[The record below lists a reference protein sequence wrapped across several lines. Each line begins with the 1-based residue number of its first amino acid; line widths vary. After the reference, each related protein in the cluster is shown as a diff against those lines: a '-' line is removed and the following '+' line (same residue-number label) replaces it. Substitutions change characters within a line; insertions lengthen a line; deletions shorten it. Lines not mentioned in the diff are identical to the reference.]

1 MLRSGIMTVVF
12 GFGYFLGV
20 HDFGF
25 FLLVQLVCGLFQSIG
40 WPCVCVAVVGNWFGK
55 SKRGLIMGV
64 WNSHTSVGNI
74 IGSVVASSVL
84 GFGWGWSFVLPGGFI
99 VIMGIVVY
107 LFLVVSS
114 ENVGFELV
122 GKEVEMNVEGVPLVG
137 LEKVDSGEEGMVES
151 ENTDSLAAIGF
162 LDAWRL
168 PTVAGV
174 HLSHKTAGIL
184 STVFDIGGVI
194 GGVLA
199 GYISDMIEARAVTSV
214 VFLLLS
220 IPALIFYR
228 IYGSISMFT
237 NVRMMF
243 LSGLLVN
250 GPYSLITTAVA
261 ADLGT
266 QSLVKGNSRALAT
279 VTAIIDGT
287 GSVGV
292 ALSPLLAGY
301 ISTRGLNSVFF
312 MLTVS
317 ISIAAMLLIQV
328 VKTEI

>member
-1 MLRSGIMTVVF
+1 M
-12 GFGYFLGV
+12 
-20 HDFGF
+20 
-25 FLLVQLVCGLFQSIG
+25 
-40 WPCVCVAVVGNWFGK
+40 
-55 SKRGLIMGV
+55 
-64 WNSHTSVGNI
+64 
-74 IGSVVASSVL
+74 
-84 GFGWGWSFVLPGGFI
+84 
-99 VIMGIVVY
+99 
-107 LFLVVSS
+107 
-114 ENVGFELV
+114 
-122 GKEVEMNVEGVPLVG
+122 
-137 LEKVDSGEEGMVES
+137 
-151 ENTDSLAAIGF
+151 
-162 LDAWRL
+162 
-168 PTVAGV
+168 

-194 GGVLA
+194 GGVMA

-237 NVRMMF
+237 NVGLMF

-261 ADLGT
+261 ADLGM
-266 QSLVKGNSRALAT
+266 QSLIKGNSRALAT

-287 GSVGV
+287 GSIGA
-292 ALSPLLAGY
+292 ALGPLLAGY
-301 ISTRGLNSVFF
+301 ISTRGWNSVFF

-328 VKTEI
+328 VKTEIKGKLNEGKWLFWSISAN